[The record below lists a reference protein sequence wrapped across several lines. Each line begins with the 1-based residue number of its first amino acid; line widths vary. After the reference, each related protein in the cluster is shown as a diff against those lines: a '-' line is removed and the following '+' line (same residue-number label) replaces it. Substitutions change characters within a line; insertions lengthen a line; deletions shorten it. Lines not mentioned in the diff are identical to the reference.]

1 MQTDAEFADKVNRY
15 MAQDKDAGEPY
26 HGETVVQH
34 YLELLRDTVGF
45 DQVKAKV
52 QKPLTGKKVACYYGC
67 LLLRPGKVM
76 QMDDPENPHIM
87 EDLIRALGGEPVV
100 WAARNECCGGYV
112 ALENEPSARK
122 KSEKVLGDAQSHGA
136 DLIVTACPLC
146 RYNLSKYSADV
157 PVVLLHR
164 AAGAGS
170 GRGGG
175 SVMQTKNERLKEQV
189 VRMSGVNPLKCMR
202 CGKCSATCPAY
213 DEMEYHPHQFV
224 YMVETGRDR
233 APAEFEVPLPVP
245 VLLRLRGAL
254 PPRRGARQAGGGR
267 PPGGHPSEGHEPHDG
282 GRHPRPAGRR
292 YAPAGAS

>member
-1 MQTDAEFADKVNRY
+1 M
-15 MAQDKDAGEPY
+15 
-26 HGETVVQH
+26 
-34 YLELLRDTVGF
+34 
-45 DQVKAKV
+45 
-52 QKPLTGKKVACYYGC
+52 ACYYGC

-146 RYNLSKYSADV
+146 RYNLSQVQRGRAGG
-157 PVVLLHR
+157 LLHR

-189 VRMSGVNPLKCMR
+189 VRMSGVNPLKCMQLR
-202 CGKCSATCPAY
+202 QVLRATCPAY

-224 YMVETGRDR
+224 YMVEQGRDR
-233 APAEFEVPLPVP
+233 AAAEVQVPLPVP

-254 PPRRGARQAGGGR
+254 PPQRGARQAGGGH
-267 PPGGHPSEGHEPHDG
+267 PSGGHPSAGHEPHDG
-282 GRHPRPAGRR
+282 RTIFPACWTTILPQQAIVSALRKYSEVKGEAEPCRELV
-292 YAPAGAS
+292 YLSAGAAAISPEP

>member
-1 MQTDAEFADKVNRY
+1 

-76 QMDDPENPHIM
+76 QMDDPENPRIM

-122 KSEKVLGDAQSHGA
+122 KSEKVLGDAQARCAAIICPS
-136 DLIVTACPLC
+136 TARTC
-146 RYNLSKYSADV
+146 RWSTSPSCWRRLWAWRRKRNA
-157 PVVLLHR
+157 
-164 AAGAGS
+164 
-170 GRGGG
+170 
-175 SVMQTKNERLKEQV
+175 NEE
-189 VRMSGVNPLKCMR
+189 
-202 CGKCSATCPAY
+202 
-213 DEMEYHPHQFV
+213 
-224 YMVETGRDR
+224 
-233 APAEFEVPLPVP
+233 
-245 VLLRLRGAL
+245 
-254 PPRRGARQAGGGR
+254 
-267 PPGGHPSEGHEPHDG
+267 
-282 GRHPRPAGRR
+282 
-292 YAPAGAS
+292 